1 MNLKQFVKEMES
13 RVASALK
20 VEASVIADELRRD
33 IPANRTLT
41 RQAVKVRRLGETR
54 YDVGLFFQRR
64 YPGNNTETH
73 RILRRS
79 WAALR
84 PIARERLINRI
95 NDALH
100 R

>member
-1 MNLKQFVKEMES
+1 MNLEQFVNQMEA
-13 RVASALK
+13 RIASALQT
-20 VEASVIADELRRD
+20 EASVIADELRRD
-33 IPANRTLT
+33 IPSNRTLT
-41 RQAVKVRRLGETR
+41 RQAVKVRRLGSLR
-54 YDVGLFFQRR
+54 YEVGLMFQRR

-79 WAALR
+79 WAAIR